1 MMKKIFKFVA
11 VFVAVVCVLSGTAF
25 STNAET
31 FKEYKGS
38 KTAAVL
44 SDTIRLFSYPDENS
58 KAIKKLSFGS
68 KLKIVAVSK
77 DFLKVKS
84 GKSFG
89 YVKRKNVVTYYKS
102 KKHIALTFD
111 DGPNSYTTPT
121 VLKALKNNKC
131 KATFFVVGQN
141 IGDNTGKLI
150 KEAYSIGCDIGNH
163 SYSHP
168 NLANL
173 SVAEIKNQIKNTDS
187 KIKKYIGKKAGF
199 VRTPYGSSNTTVK
212 SAIGKPNIY
221 WSVDTEDWRYRDTS
235 RLITYVNNNAYDG
248 AVVLMHDIHSTTV
261 NGVDTICK
269 NLKKAN
275 YEMLTVRELAAV
287 KGQKLEKGNTY
298 YSFK

>member
-1 MMKKIFKFVA
+1 MKKLIKIVA
-11 VFVAVVCVLSGTAF
+11 VFVAVACVMSGTGF

-31 FKEYKGS
+31 FKEYKGC

-77 DFLKVKS
+77 DFLQVKS
-84 GKSFG
+84 DKSVG
-89 YVKRKNVVTYYKS
+89 YVKRKNVVTYNKA

-168 NLANL
+168 NLVNL
-173 SVAEIKNQIKNTDS
+173 SVAEIKSQIKNTDL
-187 KIKKYIGKKAGF
+187 KIKKYIGKKAGL

-248 AVVLMHDIHSTTV
+248 AIVLMHDIHSSTV

-287 KGQKLEKGNTY
+287 KGQKLEKGTTY

>member
-1 MMKKIFKFVA
+1 MMKKIFKVVA

-44 SDTIRLFSYPDENS
+44 SDTIRLFSSPDENS

-173 SVAEIKNQIKNTDS
+173 SVAEIKSQIKNTDS
-187 KIKKYIGKKAGF
+187 KIKKYIGKKAGL

-248 AVVLMHDIHSTTV
+248 AVVLMHDIHSSTV